1 MMIFN
6 PELSNQ
12 AQGTIFSQRV
22 QKKHYPALYFHCSS
36 VKGTCRQNHLAML
49 LVLKLDF
56 HWHWKTLFK
65 KLNKTVALLH
75 KFQNILLRSALLPI
89 CKCFVRTYL
98 DYGDAIYDQA
108 FNISFHQKVESLQY
122 KAALAITSIIKGTSR
137 EKIINS

>member
-22 QKKHYPALYFHCSS
+22 HKKHYPALYFHRSS
-36 VKGTCRQNHLAML
+36 VKETCRQNHLAML

-56 HWHWKTLFK
+56 HGHWKTLFK
-65 KLNKTVALLH
+65 KLAVALLH

-122 KAALAITSIIKGTSR
+122 NAALAITSIIKGTSR

>member
-6 PELSNQ
+6 PEFSNQ

-22 QKKHYPALYFHCSS
+22 HKKHYPALYFHCSS
-36 VKGTCRQNHLAML
+36 VKETCRQNHLAML

-56 HWHWKTLFK
+56 HGHWKALFK
-65 KLNKTVALLH
+65 KLAVALLH

-122 KAALAITSIIKGTSR
+122 NAALAITSIIKGTSR